1 MPPTSSTSIRF
12 TGRDE
17 ILSASTDSSL
27 RLWAMSPS
35 AVSDSVGGVGGG
47 SASAC
52 GRSPHHVQHDPLHA
66 LDPVQIHH
74 MHCHQGGC
82 RSGPM
87 ATRGSLSRTFQG
99 HTNERNFVGLAVD
112 GDLVAC
118 GSETNQVCV
127 CASRVGGSVKT
138 ARAHPDAR
146 VWGS

>member
-1 MPPTSSTSIRF
+1 
-12 TGRDE
+12 
-17 ILSASTDSSL
+17 
-27 RLWAMSPS
+27 
-35 AVSDSVGGVGGG
+35 
-47 SASAC
+47 
-52 GRSPHHVQHDPLHA
+52 
-66 LDPVQIHH
+66 
-74 MHCHQGGC
+74 
-82 RSGPM
+82 M